1 MTAFIRRQ
9 IGAAAGVA
17 LLLSFSANLSAQGA
31 MGGGGGGG
39 APAPAPEPALPT
51 VEFTDQLVAQCA
63 SEWANAFK
71 AGASVQISETCPW
84 DQVLLVEDAYRINA
98 AAVDMLEGN
107 VIGYKVTTAADGSV
121 LGTLKTGMVQDASEA
136 VDLSAGAGVIAE
148 ADILVRVSDSRI
160 NQATSLEEVVRYIDV
175 MIPFIE
181 SSDMMLGDGLGRTK
195 ALWTASNGNAR
206 YGAMGEPVPV
216 EPTADFIERFGAM
229 QVVVVDDQGV
239 VQKDSTA
246 RTNPLTAV
254 LTVLEEFDARG
265 LGEQLKVGDLI
276 SLGTYG
282 GPIRTIG
289 PGSTLTATY
298 SGLMKEPI
306 QVTASYE

>member
-1 MTAFIRRQ
+1 MSALNRRQ

-17 LLLSFSANLSAQGA
+17 LLLSVSSNLYAQGG
-31 MGGGGGGG
+31 MGGGGG
-39 APAPAPEPALPT
+39 APAPEPALPT
-51 VEFTDQLVAQCA
+51 VEFTDELVAQCA
-63 SEWANAFK
+63 SEWANAFN
-71 AGASVQISETCPW
+71 AGVTVEITESCPW
-84 DQVLLVEDAYRINA
+84 DQVLLTEDAYRINA
-98 AAVDMLEGN
+98 AAVDLLDGE
-107 VIGYKVTTAADGSV
+107 VIGYKVTTAGDGSV
-121 LGTLKTGMVQDASEA
+121 LGTLKTGMVQSASEA

-148 ADILVRVSDSRI
+148 ADILVRVSDTRI

-229 QVVVVDDQGV
+229 QVVVIDDQGE
-239 VQKDSTA
+239 VQKDSSA
-246 RTNPLTAV
+246 RTNPLMAV
-254 LTVLEEFDARG
+254 LTVLEEFEARG
-265 LGEQLKVGDLI
+265 LGEELKVGDLI

-298 SGLMKEPI
+298 TGLTKEPI